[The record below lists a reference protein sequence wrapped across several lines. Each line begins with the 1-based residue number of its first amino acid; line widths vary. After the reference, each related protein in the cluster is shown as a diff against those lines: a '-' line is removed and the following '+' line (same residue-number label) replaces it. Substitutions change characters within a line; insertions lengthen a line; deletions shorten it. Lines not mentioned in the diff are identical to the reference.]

1 MEIRSFLAF
10 EMPSEIKGIVSR
22 TLKEMK
28 KLPLNV
34 RWIRAENIH
43 ITLVFMGNI
52 SEDDL
57 MPIGEAVS
65 KACRRYGPFHIALT
79 GSGIFGSLHNPRVL
93 WIGLDGDII
102 RMSYFRNSLQKN
114 LKPFGIKEEKR
125 RFKPHLTLGR
135 FRKGT
140 GSHVKMDKFLAN
152 YQNIESPTCTV
163 EELILF
169 KSELRPGGAFY
180 SRLHAW
186 TLTGSH

>member
-10 EMPSEIKGIVSR
+10 EMPSQIEEIVSN

-28 KLPLNV
+28 KSPLNV
-34 RWIRAENIH
+34 RWTRAGNIH

-52 SEDDL
+52 SKDDL
-57 MPIGEAVS
+57 IPIGEAVS
-65 KACRRYGPFHIALT
+65 KTCRRYGPFHIALT
-79 GSGIFGSLHNPRVL
+79 GSGIFGSLHNPRIL
-93 WIGLDGDII
+93 WIGLDGDLT

-140 GSHVKMDKFLAN
+140 VSHANMDRFLSK
-152 YQNIESPTCTV
+152 YQNISSPTCPV

-169 KSELRPGGAFY
+169 KSELGPGGAVY
-180 SRLHAW
+180 SRLNAW
-186 TLTGSH
+186 PLTGRH

>member
-10 EMPSEIKGIVSR
+10 EMPEKIKEIVSR

-28 KLPLNV
+28 KRPLDI

-52 SEDDL
+52 SQDDL
-57 MPIGEAVS
+57 IPIGEAAS
-65 KACRRYGPFHIALT
+65 KTCRRYGPFHVTLT

-93 WIGLDGDII
+93 WIGLDGDLARI
-102 RMSYFRNSLQKN
+102 SYFRNSLQKN

-135 FRKGT
+135 FRKGS
-140 GSHVKMDKFLAN
+140 GSRVNMDKFLSD
-152 YQNIESPTCTV
+152 YQNITSPTCTV
-163 EELILF
+163 KELVLF
-169 KSELRPGGAFY
+169 KSELRPGGAVY
-180 SRLHAW
+180 SKLHAW
-186 TLTGSH
+186 PLMGSH